1 MSGKPD
7 SVKSRVGLPGFWTH
21 ANSMAG
27 CSLAAAED
35 IHLPSQIDPES
46 EKVIIGALQK
56 FLEGRTLILITHRF
70 SLIRLVDDVIV
81 LDHGHLIEEGTVDS
95 LLHKDGKFANL
106 YIYQRIDDEVL

>member
-1 MSGKPD
+1 MGRNLSEGQRQAISILRAFILRPQVLLLD
-7 SVKSRVGLPGFWTH
+7 EPT
-21 ANSMAG
+21 
-27 CSLAAAED
+27 
-35 IHLPSQIDPES
+35 SQIDPES
-46 EKVIIGALQK
+46 EKIIIGALQK

-106 YIYQRIDDEVL
+106 YRYQRIDDEVL

>member
-1 MSGKPD
+1 MCPTIATFWPFLIVNETD
-7 SVKSRVGLPGFWTH
+7 SS
-21 ANSMAG
+21 
-27 CSLAAAED
+27 
-35 IHLPSQIDPES
+35 
-46 EKVIIGALQK
+46 ALQK

-106 YIYQRIDDEVL
+106 YKYQRMDDEVL